1 MSNSVARF
9 PTGTSI
15 SAFTGVTRAVE
26 YGFMA
31 AGITV
36 AAIAAI
42 QSISV
47 VVGWI
52 AAA

>member
-1 MSNSVARF
+1 MSNSVAHLPNDRSLAIF
-9 PTGTSI
+9 S
-15 SAFTGVTRAVE
+15 GVTRAIE

-31 AGITV
+31 AGVTV

-42 QSISV
+42 QSVAI